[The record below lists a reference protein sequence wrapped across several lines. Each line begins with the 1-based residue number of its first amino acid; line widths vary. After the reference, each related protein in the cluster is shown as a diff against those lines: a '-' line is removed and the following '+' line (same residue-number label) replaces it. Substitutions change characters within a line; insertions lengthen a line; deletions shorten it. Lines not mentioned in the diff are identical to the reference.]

1 MGINIGSWGTPELG
15 ISEWIGDKLGFG
27 RDAKGGSGLVADA
40 GQTANQNNNIQWN
53 ALQSYPAD
61 QKKVVTPR
69 TGTGTVPVTQ
79 QVPTNTQPVNTG
91 SGSNI
96 DSQMMQELQNQYDSQ
111 MGILNQAGSNLAT
124 SRQTQLSG
132 LETGASQYDRSMSS
146 ALEQALA
153 STKGQMETTESSR
166 QKALS
171 ENRRNLV
178 NAQQSIL
185 SKYGTASSTGPAL
198 GELAMQSFY
207 STQGSIF
214 EKGQAALN
222 SIFKVENEANETYR
236 LAKTKIGEELAQ
248 GKKTIEDDYMSKI
261 LQIESQKVQ
270 VGNYKSEVKMQLWNQ
285 AKQRTEQLADRA
297 REQAFSLET
306 WKAERLAETTGST
319 SYVNDLIKKLATQNF
334 QKDIEGT
341 TQQSLISQNTSGQT
355 ANMPAGYKPL
365 GSSYDE
371 LDQLNPYR

>member
-15 ISEWIGDKLGFG
+15 ITEWIGDKLGFG

-61 QKKVVTPR
+61 KKAVVTPR
-69 TGTGTVPVTQ
+69 TSTGTVPVTG
-79 QVPTNTQPVNTG
+79 QVPTNTQQVNTG

-96 DSQMMQELQNQYDSQ
+96 DPQMMQELENQYNSQ
-111 MGILNQAGSNLAT
+111 MGILNQANQNLGI
-124 SRQTQLSG
+124 SKLTQLSG
-132 LETGASQYDRSMSS
+132 LETGAEQYDRSMSS

-185 SKYGTASSTGPAL
+185 SRYGTASSTGPAL
-198 GELAMQSFY
+198 GEVAMESFY
-207 STQGSIF
+207 KAQGSIF

-222 SIFKVENEANETYR
+222 SIFEVENKANESYR
-236 LAKTKIGEELAQ
+236 LAKAKIAEDLAQ
-248 GKKTIEDDYMSKI
+248 GKKVIEDDYMSKL

-270 VGNYKSEVKMQLWNQ
+270 VGNYKSEVKMQLLSQ
-285 AKQRTEQLADRA
+285 AKQRTEQLADWA
-297 REQAFSLET
+297 REQAFSLEA
-306 WKAERLAETTGST
+306 WKAERQAETTGST
-319 SYVNDLIKKLATQNF
+319 QYVTDLIKKLVAQNF
-334 QKDIEGT
+334 QQDIQGT
-341 TQQSLISQNTSGQT
+341 PQTSLISQNTSGQT
-355 ANMPAGYKPL
+355 NAPANYKPL
-365 GSSYDE
+365 WSSNSDE
-371 LDQLNPYR
+371 LDSLNPYQ